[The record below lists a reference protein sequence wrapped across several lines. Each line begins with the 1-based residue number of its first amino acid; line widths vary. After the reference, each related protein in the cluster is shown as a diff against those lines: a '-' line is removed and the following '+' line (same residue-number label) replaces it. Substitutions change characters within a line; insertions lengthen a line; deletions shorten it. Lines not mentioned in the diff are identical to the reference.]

1 LAQFHSLDVPLAK
14 DVNWLKRYFN
24 EFYDKGYQ
32 EFPIDHIIKEVNAQN
47 LIKRNLKEE
56 YEWLLRCI
64 DAMNSPIVFSHND
77 FRGSNLLVHEIVDD
91 NNPRLITLCDFEYSC
106 YYYRGFDL
114 GVCLSE
120 FGNTLLSAPQ
130 QIPSDKVLEEFLRGY
145 LDESIKIHGEE
156 YGLNDQNSMKQLINE
171 TKIFSLAGNMFIIMF
186 LFHAKELP
194 FNKNKNEIIV
204 SLRECFKF
212 D

>member
-1 LAQFHSLDVPLAK
+1 
-14 DVNWLKRYFN
+14 
-24 EFYDKGYQ
+24 
-32 EFPIDHIIKEVNAQN
+32 
-47 LIKRNLKEE
+47 
-56 YEWLLRCI
+56 
-64 DAMNSPIVFSHND
+64 
-77 FRGSNLLVHEIVDD
+77 
-91 NNPRLITLCDFEYSC
+91 
-106 YYYRGFDL
+106 
-114 GVCLSE
+114 LSE

-171 TKIFSLAGNMFIIMF
+171 TKVFSLAGNMFIIMF

>member
-1 LAQFHSLDVPLAK
+1 MAQFHSLDVPLAK
-14 DVNWLKRYFN
+14 DLNWLKRYFN

-32 EFPIDHIIKEVNAQN
+32 EFPIDDIIKEVNAEN

-77 FRGSNLLVHEIVDD
+77 FRGSNILVHEIVDD
-91 NNPRLITLCDFEYSC
+91 NNPRLVTLCDFEFSC

-120 FGNTLLSAPQ
+120 FGQTELATLQPF
-130 QIPSDKVLEEFLRGY
+130 PSDQVLEEFLRGY

-156 YGLNDQNSMKQLINE
+156 YGLNDQNSMRRLINE
-171 TKIFSLAGNMFIIMF
+171 TKVFALAAKMFAIMF
-186 LFHAKELP
+186 LFRAKEL
-194 FNKNKNEIIV
+194 FFTKNKNDIMVNID
-204 SLRECFKF
+204 S
-212 D
+212 

>member
-14 DVNWLKRYFN
+14 DLNWLKRYFN

-156 YGLNDQNSMKQLINE
+156 YGLNDQNSMRRLINE
-171 TKIFSLAGNMFIIMF
+171 TKVFALAAKMFGVMF
-186 LFHAKELP
+186 LFRTKEL
-194 FNKNKNEIIV
+194 FFTQNKNDIMVNID
-204 SLRECFKF
+204 S
-212 D
+212 